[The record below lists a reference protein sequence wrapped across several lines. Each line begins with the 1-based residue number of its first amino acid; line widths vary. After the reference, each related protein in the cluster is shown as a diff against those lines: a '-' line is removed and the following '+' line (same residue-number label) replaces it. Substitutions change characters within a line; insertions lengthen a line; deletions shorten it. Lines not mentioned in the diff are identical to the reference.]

1 MDADIDLLIERGI
14 RFPGGYQKKMKNA
27 KKLRRKLDYLPSW
40 AWYVLSLC
48 IAGPVGPVVV
58 YLLFYALDKAVK
70 DENESERNGTDWNV
84 DIDRDGIHVR
94 GRSRNRSNAYAD
106 ADCTVTD
113 DDDTQRRWAQTE
125 ASASRARREDMQTET
140 AQTASG
146 VGDTDDVAVV
156 IREGRDAM
164 RRIRHANDLIPDPEL
179 SAQIDSIENS
189 CGQILSILE
198 QRPQLLSQ
206 LRTFLR
212 YYLPTTLRLLEARAK
227 LENNADT
234 PKAREV
240 RSRISV
246 AVGEIDKAFRKQVEA
261 LDEYR
266 FIDLESEMDVLR
278 DMLKSDGLIDEN
290 ETAEDDPF
298 ADVLKNRNGQN
309 KPMASH

>member
-84 DIDRDGIHVR
+84 DIDRNGVHVR

-125 ASASRARREDMQTET
+125 ASASRARREDTQTET
-140 AQTASG
+140 AQAASG

>member
-84 DIDRDGIHVR
+84 DIDRNGVHVR
-94 GRSRNRSNAYAD
+94 GRSRNRSNTYAD

-125 ASASRARREDMQTET
+125 ASASRARREDTQTET

-246 AVGEIDKAFRKQVEA
+246 AVGEIEKAFRKQVEA

>member
-1 MDADIDLLIERGI
+1 MNADIDLLMERGI

-84 DIDRDGIHVR
+84 DIDRNGVHVR

-125 ASASRARREDMQTET
+125 ASASRARREDTQTET

-146 VGDTDDVAVV
+146 VGDTDDVAMV

>member
-1 MDADIDLLIERGI
+1 
-14 RFPGGYQKKMKNA
+14 MKNA

-40 AWYVLSLC
+40 AWYLLSLC

-70 DENESERNGTDWNV
+70 EENDSEQNGTDWDV
-84 DIDRDGIHVR
+84 DIDREGVHVR
-94 GRSRNRSNAYAD
+94 GRSRKRGRTYAD
-106 ADCTVTD
+106 EDCTVTD
-113 DDDTQRRWAQTE
+113 DDDISRRWAQTE
-125 ASASRARREDMQTET
+125 ASASHARREEAPSEET
-140 AQTASG
+140 PTAESS
-146 VGDTDDVAVV
+146 DADEVAAV

-164 RRIRHANDLIPDPEL
+164 RRIRRANDLIPDPEL

-227 LENNADT
+227 LENSANT

-240 RSRISV
+240 RSRISI

-278 DMLKSDGLIDEN
+278 DMLKSDGLIDES
-290 ETAEDDPF
+290 ESKEDDPF
-298 ADVLKNRNGQN
+298 ADVLKNRNDRN